1 VLSCDSN
8 DPKTISASATSYRNE
23 SGELVVWDAT
33 KAEIESIDRFYERI
47 QKIEKKYPAPPIPL
61 NQETFAVSSIN
72 EDGVF
77 ILGILGTG
85 IDILIDKMGFCGY
98 LNGHATKSQNWCCG
112 CAAPYHSSRNR
123 TPENLLG
130 RWRSWFLCKATEKG
144 VDWDAHR
151 LFCMGFDSQSHP
163 PLAAYGPYTDQRGH
177 EQTFDGICC
186 TIQSATSASWSSFS
200 ESIQVDFVPGR
211 SLFNG
216 VGPLHPPEPIACQT
230 CGEL

>member
-1 VLSCDSN
+1 VAFSSSRGVAIKVKYYLLVPTIIITLAVLSCDSN

-23 SGELVVWDAT
+23 SGELVGRDAT

-98 LNGHATKSQNWCCG
+98 LNGHATKSQN
-112 CAAPYHSSRNR
+112 
-123 TPENLLG
+123 
-130 RWRSWFLCKATEKG
+130 
-144 VDWDAHR
+144 
-151 LFCMGFDSQSHP
+151 
-163 PLAAYGPYTDQRGH
+163 
-177 EQTFDGICC
+177 
-186 TIQSATSASWSSFS
+186 
-200 ESIQVDFVPGR
+200 
-211 SLFNG
+211 
-216 VGPLHPPEPIACQT
+216 
-230 CGEL
+230 